1 MRGLLFACFL
11 MFSGGLHANALP
23 QIGSFAPAFALADQA
38 GKQRQLHDW
47 RGKWLVL
54 YFYPKDETSGCTAEA
69 IAFRDA
75 LPQLQ
80 ALNAQVAGVS
90 LDDVE
95 SHRGFAQNHQLN
107 FTLLADTDGRVA
119 RSYGTLFNLGVLKFA
134 KRVSFII
141 DPDGRIAKV
150 YSDVDPAR
158 HAGEVLADLKALVR

>member
-1 MRGLLFACFL
+1 MRNLLFACVL
-11 MFSGGLHANALP
+11 MVSAGVQANTLP
-23 QIGSFAPAFALADQA
+23 QVGSFAPAFTLADQT
-38 GKQRQLHDW
+38 GQQRQLQDW

-75 LPQLQ
+75 MPQLQ

-90 LDDVE
+90 LDDVD
-95 SHRGFAQNHQLN
+95 SHRGFAQNHRLN
-107 FTLLADTDGRVA
+107 FTLLADTGGGVA
-119 RSYGTLFNLGVLKFA
+119 RSYGALFNLGVLKFA

-150 YSDVDPAR
+150 YPDVDAAR
-158 HAGEVLADLKALVR
+158 HAGEVLADLKALAR